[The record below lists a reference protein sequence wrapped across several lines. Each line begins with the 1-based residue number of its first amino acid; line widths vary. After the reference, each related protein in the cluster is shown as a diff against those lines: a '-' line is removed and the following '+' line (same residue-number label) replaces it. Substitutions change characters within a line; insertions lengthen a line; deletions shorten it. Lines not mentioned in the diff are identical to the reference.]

1 MPHPI
6 DETAAPAAANQ
17 VQVRYYG
24 PEHGFPFAV
33 QETFKQRGSMPPPK
47 PVKRPAAHMA
57 PHRALKASSSTN
69 NNIPVERA
77 ATRSPTPKAAKLV
90 AASSVTSNS
99 EAQVAN
105 DRQDHLSLLFT
116 RLASLNNE
124 SGEVECEDEVDST
137 FGSDYGSSD
146 SIS

>member
-1 MPHPI
+1 MPHPV
-6 DETAAPAAANQ
+6 DETTAPAAANQ

-33 QETFKQRGSMPPPK
+33 QETFKQRGSVPPPK
-47 PVKRPAAHMA
+47 PEKRPTARIA
-57 PHRALKASSSTN
+57 PHRALKAPSSTS

-77 ATRSPTPKAAKLV
+77 ATRSPTAEAAKLV
-90 AASSVTSNS
+90 AAPFNTSNS
-99 EAQVAN
+99 ELQVASE
-105 DRQDHLSLLFT
+105 RQDHLSLLFT
-116 RLASLNNE
+116 RLASLNNG

-137 FGSDYGSSD
+137 FGSDYGSAD